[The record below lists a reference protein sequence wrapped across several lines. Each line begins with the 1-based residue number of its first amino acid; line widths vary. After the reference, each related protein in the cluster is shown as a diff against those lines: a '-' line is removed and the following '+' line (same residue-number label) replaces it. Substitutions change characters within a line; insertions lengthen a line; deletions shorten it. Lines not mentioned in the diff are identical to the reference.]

1 MPRLAILWSW
11 SCIMKLLRRLLLLLV
26 AVTATGIVVFGMN
39 ALAQDPDKSDKE
51 KLKDN
56 WILVSNESR
65 GIIAEIF
72 GQVPEPDKI
81 RIVTFAD
88 DEMKLKIGD
97 RSVPVGRF
105 QIDPSKAPKSLDITI
120 KTRGRKKATLQGIY
134 EFDGNHLK
142 MCFDS
147 FGESRPAKFPVKA

>member
-1 MPRLAILWSW
+1 
-11 SCIMKLLRRLLLLLV
+11 
-26 AVTATGIVVFGMN
+26 
-39 ALAQDPDKSDKE
+39 
-51 KLKDN
+51 
-56 WILVSNESR
+56 
-65 GIIAEIF
+65 
-72 GQVPEPDKI
+72 
-81 RIVTFAD
+81 
-88 DEMKLKIGD
+88 GD

-147 FGESRPAKFPVKA
+147 FGESRPAKFPVKAKDPEKPFGTLSVLVFRRIGADPKQDTLDQNKAKCAENLATIARIMHDYVSDKRSYPETAIYSKDGTPLLSWRVALLQRMDQGDLMKEFR